1 MKTTHPVFDQFKL
14 KQQLAQIEF
23 NEKNPT
29 VKAHADRNKIK
40 QPSKL
45 LLCLL
50 LSLTCLCASGQTKLD
65 TSKYTRVLTLTPTRS
80 NYWFSS
86 PLKPLGF
93 VFFNTPQAVLSISSP
108 DSLGYITIKYSPK
121 LMIRIND
128 TTFKFKN
135 K

>member
-1 MKTTHPVFDQFKL
+1 MKPSHPVFDQFKL

-29 VKAHADRNKIK
+29 VKAHVDRNKIK
-40 QPSKL
+40 QPVKL
-45 LLCLL
+45 LVCLI
-50 LSLTCLCASGQTKLD
+50 LSLSCLCASWQTKSD
-65 TSKYTRVLTLTPTRS
+65 TSKCLSTLTLTPTR
-80 NYWFSS
+80 YGFSS
-86 PLKPLGF
+86 SLKPLSF
-93 VFFNTPQAVLSISSP
+93 VFFNTPQTVLSISAP